1 MRILVNDIQP
11 QFKTIDGLKIRF
23 AESGA
28 GNQDAILLSPW
39 PESIYA
45 FAQTWAQLAE
55 HAHLVAVDP
64 PGFGQSERRAAL
76 MNPKAMGDFIVRI
89 ADAFGLENPHIVGPD
104 IGTSSA
110 LFAAAQPGRFRSLV
124 VGSGGA
130 AVPIDVTGVLKEWV
144 EAPDLEPYRE
154 MGGRAIVEVALSTI
168 VGYTPSAEI
177 REDYL
182 SSYEG
187 DRFADTIPYA
197 QSYREQLPMLA
208 ELLPAIQT
216 PVRIV
221 AGSNDDVVPPVNAK
235 FLAAT
240 QPGRLHPGRRALLLG
255 GKTERLRGSG
265 HAVVDRRCRLGLT
278 VASPAL
284 FTSDAQPTSATTS
297 KEHMPCQTSRSSP
310 M

>member
-1 MRILVNDIQP
+1 MSTWSNGIQP
-11 QFKTIDGLKIRF
+11 QFRTIDGLKIRF

-45 FAQTWAQLAE
+45 FAQTWPQLAE
-55 HAHLVAVDP
+55 HAHLLAVDP
-64 PGFGQSERRAAL
+64 PGFGQSERRDAL

-89 ADAFGLENPHIVGPD
+89 ADAFGLENPHVVGPD

-110 LFAAAQPGRFRSLV
+110 LFAAAAQPGRFRSLV

-130 AVPIDVTGVLKEWV
+130 AVPLDVTGVLKEWI

-168 VGYTPSAEI
+168 IGYTPSAEI

-182 SSYEG
+182 SSYGG
-187 DRFADTIPYA
+187 DRFAETIPYA

-221 AGSNDDVVPPVNAK
+221 AGSNDRVVPPADAQ
-235 FLAAT
+235 FLADRLPHSQVDFIQGAQHFCWEEKPHEYASLVT
-240 QPGRLHPGRRALLLG
+240 QLWDRVRRVGAN
-255 GKTERLRGSG
+255 
-265 HAVVDRRCRLGLT
+265 
-278 VASPAL
+278 
-284 FTSDAQPTSATTS
+284 
-297 KEHMPCQTSRSSP
+297 
-310 M
+310 

>member
-1 MRILVNDIQP
+1 LSIWFNGMQP

-45 FAQTWAQLAE
+45 FVQTWPQLAE
-55 HAHLVAVDP
+55 HAHLLAVDP
-64 PGFGQSERRAAL
+64 PGFGQSERRDAL

-110 LFAAAQPGRFRSLV
+110 LFAAAAQPGRFRSLV

-144 EAPDLEPYRE
+144 EAPDLRPYRE

-168 VGYTPSAEI
+168 QGYTPSAEI

-208 ELLPAIQT
+208 QLLPAIQA
-216 PVRIV
+216 PVRII

-235 FLAAT
+235 FLA
-240 QPGRLHPGRRALLLG
+240 GRLPCGQVDFIQGA
-255 GKTERLRGSG
+255 G
-265 HAVVDRRCRLGLT
+265 HFCWEEKPHEYASLVTQWWDRDWCVG
-278 VASPAL
+278 A
-284 FTSDAQPTSATTS
+284 
-297 KEHMPCQTSRSSP
+297 K
-310 M
+310 